1 MVMLL
6 DQITQYIQE
15 AARKRGID
23 PNVALKVAQSEGLG
37 QDWQSNVVKNGVRE
51 PSYGDFQLYTG
62 GGMGNDFEKATG
74 LKASDPNNRLPM
86 IDYALDQAREKGW
99 TPWYGAKRVGITGK
113 MGIGAV
119 PHTQPASGIPSPT
132 PERQRFD
139 TLVASKLGTPT
150 DMASDA
156 YASGQLRPD
165 NTGPGFDSSIA
176 QDFTQGRGTGVQNTG
191 QPTNILPQPAD
202 TTEAAMAAEEAE
214 ASGGSGGNWL
224 SRLIPGDESTKNM
237 GILERMRQPG
247 NREMF
252 LRLGAGIAG
261 GANKGWGTGLGLGFE
276 GAADA
281 LEKQR
286 ALDIKQREFDI
297 ENMPKALSVQ
307 FLAEKYMNENKLS
320 QSDAMKKAFIDVY
333 ATDIRKQ
340 GERGLTPFYTR
351 EKQKDG
357 TYKIRAWQPTKDGNP
372 EEMNVGENQEFD
384 PGIEFRGLG
393 TKDVGFD
400 RFGNPVV
407 SSNIDNAGKARD
419 TQAGQAWGQAQVD
432 LPKVVSSADALRG
445 YINKVRNDPNLSRM
459 TGALQGRFMN
469 VTGTAGDVQARIDQL
484 KGKGFLQAFQELKGA
499 GAITEKEGEK
509 AEQAFARLANM
520 AVTDE
525 AYVTA
530 LDDFN
535 DEIERLV
542 QLAQLKAQG
551 PAAWQGGGTTAPP
564 PAPAPTP
571 DPAAAPD
578 SGITIKRIN

>member
-1 MVMLL
+1 MSMFDIEKLL
-6 DQITQYIQE
+6 DAIRWQESRGNPNAVSPAGARGPYQIMDFNTEE
-15 AARKRGID
+15 AIGGSGKIPIGGATPIPRGMLVDEDRSRQFAREAI
-23 PNVALKVAQSEGLG
+23 
-37 QDWQSNVVKNGVRE
+37 
-51 PSYGDFQLYTG
+51 
-62 GGMGNDFEKATG
+62 TG
-74 LKASDPNNRLPM
+74 LMKQYSGDVKKALGAYNAGPGNIDKGRIPAETAAYIPAVLNRY
-86 IDYALDQAREKGW
+86 DHEVAVAGN
-99 TPWYGAKRVGITGK
+99 TPATL
-113 MGIGAV
+113 
-119 PHTQPASGIPSPT
+119 T

-139 TLVASKLGTPT
+139 TLVASKLGSPT

-165 NTGPGFDSSIA
+165 NTGPGYDSSIA
-176 QDFTQGRGTGVQNTG
+176 QDFTQGRGTAVQGTG
-191 QPTNILPQPAD
+191 QPTNILPPPAD
-202 TTEAAMAAEEAE
+202 TTEEAMAAEEAE
-214 ASGGSGGNWL
+214 ASGAGGGNWL

-261 GANKGWGTGLGLGFE
+261 GAHKGWGVGLGLGFE

-281 LEKQR
+281 LDKQS
-286 ALDIKQREFDI
+286 ALDLKRQEFDL

-307 FLAEKYMNENKLS
+307 FLAEKYMKENSLS
-320 QSDAMKKAFIDVY
+320 KSDAMKKAFIDVY

-351 EKQKDG
+351 EKQPDG
-357 TYKIRAWQPTKDGNP
+357 TYKVRAWQPTKDGPP

-407 SSNIDNAGKARD
+407 SSPIDNAGKARD
-419 TQAGQAWGQAQVD
+419 QQAGQAWGQAQVD

-459 TGALQGRFMN
+459 TGALQGRFYN

-525 AYVTA
+525 AYVAA

-551 PAAWQGGGTTAPP
+551 PGAWQGGGATPT
-564 PAPAPTP
+564 PAPAP
-571 DPAAAPD
+571 
-578 SGITIKRIN
+578 GGNITIEEVP

>member
-1 MVMLL
+1 
-6 DQITQYIQE
+6 
-15 AARKRGID
+15 
-23 PNVALKVAQSEGLG
+23 
-37 QDWQSNVVKNGVRE
+37 
-51 PSYGDFQLYTG
+51 
-62 GGMGNDFEKATG
+62 
-74 LKASDPNNRLPM
+74 
-86 IDYALDQAREKGW
+86 
-99 TPWYGAKRVGITGK
+99 
-113 MGIGAV
+113 
-119 PHTQPASGIPSPT
+119 
-132 PERQRFD
+132 
-139 TLVASKLGTPT
+139 
-150 DMASDA
+150 
-156 YASGQLRPD
+156 
-165 NTGPGFDSSIA
+165 
-176 QDFTQGRGTGVQNTG
+176 
-191 QPTNILPQPAD
+191 
-202 TTEAAMAAEEAE
+202 
-214 ASGGSGGNWL
+214 
-224 SRLIPGDESTKNM
+224 
-237 GILERMRQPG
+237 
-247 NREMF
+247 
-252 LRLGAGIAG
+252 
-261 GANKGWGTGLGLGFE
+261 LGLGFE

-297 ENMPKALSVQ
+297 ENMPKAMSVQ
-307 FLAEKYMNENKLS
+307 FLAERYMNENKLS
-320 QSDAMKKAFIDVY
+320 KSDAMKKAFIDVY
-333 ATDIRKQ
+333 ATDVRKQ

-351 EKQKDG
+351 EKQPDG
-357 TYKIRAWQPTKDGNP
+357 TYKVRAWQPTKDGPP

-407 SSNIDNAGKARD
+407 SSPIDNAGKARD
-419 TQAGQAWGQAQVD
+419 QQAGQAWGQAQVD

-469 VTGTAGDVQARIDQL
+469 ITGTAGDVQARIDQL

-525 AYVTA
+525 AYIAA

-551 PAAWQGGGTTAPP
+551 PGAWQGGGATPTPP
-564 PAPAPTP
+564 PAP
-571 DPAAAPD
+571 
-578 SGITIKRIN
+578 GGNITIEEVP